1 MDYGSII
8 NNLIIEQFFVLM
20 IFVSCVEF
28 GYGLWE
34 YN

>member
-20 IFVSCVEF
+20 ICVSCVEF